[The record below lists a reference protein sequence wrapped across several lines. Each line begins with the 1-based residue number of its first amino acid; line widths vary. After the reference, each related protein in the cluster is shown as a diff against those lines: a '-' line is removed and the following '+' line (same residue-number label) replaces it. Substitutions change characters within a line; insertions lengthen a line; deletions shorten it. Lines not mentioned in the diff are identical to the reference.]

1 VFLLL
6 ALTTLRYNG
15 WLVLYATALFVGG
28 LVAMMALRP
37 GLPGRSPVE
46 VLPNLFGPER
56 NIMRVLVLASAGF
69 VLALAVFRA
78 RLTLVRAVTNER
90 ERTNLARHFARPVAS
105 ILAAQGSAA
114 LRQGR
119 QQPATVLFA
128 DIRGFTAR
136 AEALPPPELARF
148 MSAFRRRATRAIE
161 LHSGIIDKFIGDAV
175 MAIFGVPEPSP
186 SDAANAVRAALALLN
201 EIDDWNHQA
210 AAEGLP
216 SVCLGVGVHHGLVFA
231 GALGDEARLEFTV
244 IGDAVNVAQRIEELT
259 RTLGMN
265 LLVSGEVLQAAGGV
279 SACAREWDLDALE
292 PQVVRGRAQAI
303 EIYGL
308 REIVA

>member
-1 VFLLL
+1 
-6 ALTTLRYNG
+6 
-15 WLVLYATALFVGG
+15 
-28 LVAMMALRP
+28 M
-37 GLPGRSPVE
+37 
-46 VLPNLFGPER
+46 
-56 NIMRVLVLASAGF
+56 
-69 VLALAVFRA
+69 
-78 RLTLVRAVTNER
+78 
-90 ERTNLARHFARPVAS
+90 AS

-119 QQPATVLFA
+119 QQPAAVLFA

-175 MAIFGVPEPSP
+175 MAIFGVPDPGP

-201 EIDDWNHQA
+201 EIDDWNREA

-231 GALGDEARLEFTV
+231 GALGDEARQ
-244 IGDAVNVAQRIEELT
+244 GA
-259 RTLGMN
+259 
-265 LLVSGEVLQAAGGV
+265 SGESGALLAPAASG
-279 SACAREWDLDALE
+279 SAEGSSGETNRHCSRT
-292 PQVVRGRAQAI
+292 
-303 EIYGL
+303 
-308 REIVA
+308 VA